1 MVRSQFYGL
10 NVRSLLPILMMH
22 HLVNFYLTTRPQRYE
37 EFHSGTVRYGIF
49 AKSRYTGI
57 FRYGISLIFYPR
69 IFRELFDSF
78 CFFFIAA
85 IGDQFR
91 ELLGLLHIHKL
102 PKVRHHNK
110 HYHQWGKV
118 KQMQPMWLCI
128 LKGRPFEETYEIAQW
143 RQVKQMQPMW
153 LCFFSGRPFEDTF
166 ENAQWGKLKQM
177 QPM

>member
-1 MVRSQFYGL
+1 MASGARYTIEEEGEVQLCL
-10 NVRSLLPILMMH
+10 NNIPQNNPKEVSCPAASWGCKIKA
-22 HLVNFYLTTRPQRYE
+22 LVIRPQRYE
-37 EFHSGTVRYGIF
+37 EFYSGTVRYGIF

-118 KQMQPMWLCI
+118 K
-128 LKGRPFEETYEIAQW
+128 
-143 RQVKQMQPMW
+143 
-153 LCFFSGRPFEDTF
+153 
-166 ENAQWGKLKQM
+166 
-177 QPM
+177 